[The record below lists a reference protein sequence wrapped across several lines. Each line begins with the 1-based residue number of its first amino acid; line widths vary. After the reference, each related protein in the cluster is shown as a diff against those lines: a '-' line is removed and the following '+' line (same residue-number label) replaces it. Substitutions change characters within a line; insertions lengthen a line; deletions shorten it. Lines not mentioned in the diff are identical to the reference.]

1 VEAALD
7 AGQIERVIE
16 KNILPATANNR
27 VLYAFF
33 APKFGIIR
41 LKRKL
46 LLAFI
51 PFGEFR
57 LYRGFANSK
66 GYSPSIRKGEKDENG
81 KRRS

>member
-1 VEAALD
+1 M
-7 AGQIERVIE
+7 IE
-16 KNILPATANNR
+16 KNILPALADNR
-27 VLYAFF
+27 VLEAKFLIYVFL
-33 APKFGIIR
+33 APKFGIIG

-66 GYSPSIRKGEKDENG
+66 GYSPSFRKGEKDENG
-81 KRRS
+81 KRRSKEDA